1 MWFSREQ
8 FVVESLGENC
18 EDFVGPVYVGC
29 VVLFK
34 RELSNVQDALEINP
48 DYQPKKDDIYIL
60 DSIAKKY
67 KGGKIGRLAESALKQ
82 LREGL

>member
-1 MWFSREQ
+1 M
-8 FVVESLGENC
+8 
-18 EDFVGPVYVGC
+18 
-29 VVLFK
+29 LFK
-34 RELSNVQDALEINP
+34 RGLPNFQDKLEINP

-67 KGGKIGRLAESALKQ
+67 KGKKIGRLAERVLKQ

>member
-1 MWFSREQ
+1 M
-8 FVVESLGENC
+8 
-18 EDFVGPVYVGC
+18 
-29 VVLFK
+29 LFK
-34 RELSNVQDALEINP
+34 RGLPNFQDKLEINP

-67 KGGKIGRLAESALKQ
+67 KGKKIGRLAESVLKR